1 MRRRAV
7 CLSVSK
13 RNEPN
18 MDIIENMAM
27 IWNVPV
33 ATAVLESPRNGT
45 WHKNGRYVRTDDWKN
60 TTITKRDPTQG
71 EE

>member
-33 ATAVLESPRNGT
+33 ATAVFR
-45 WHKNGRYVRTDDWKN
+45 
-60 TTITKRDPTQG
+60 ITKEWDMAQKWEVCKNR
-71 EE
+71 

>member
-33 ATAVLESPRNGT
+33 ATAVL
-45 WHKNGRYVRTDDWKN
+45 
-60 TTITKRDPTQG
+60 
-71 EE
+71 